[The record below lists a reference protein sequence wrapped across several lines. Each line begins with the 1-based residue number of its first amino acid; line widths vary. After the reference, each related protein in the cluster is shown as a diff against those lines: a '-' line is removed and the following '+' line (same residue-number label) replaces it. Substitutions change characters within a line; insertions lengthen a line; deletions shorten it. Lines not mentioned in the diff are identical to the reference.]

1 MTISKSASLVIAA
14 FAAAATMPSRAA
26 EPVAPSHLPAAVAK
40 HDSSAASGVL
50 SPELQQTPIARG
62 AMPLENSTAMFSHY
76 GYASDGPVAPPA
88 GEQPNVFRRISA
100 TKTEPD
106 KNTYLVL
113 KSQSGPTAGYDYGT
127 HFLFQGHESGPRDW
141 MGLPQGYVTRINLD
155 ADEAHRVTVMADKD
169 VEGNPLPSFDG
180 ITWHPLAQRLLLTA
194 ELGKNG
200 GVWAATVAFPSKV
213 EDLSWAFGRAG
224 YEGIQSDSDGNLWLV
239 EDVKGTEYKLAD
251 GKKSVAR
258 QPNSFLY
265 RFVPKDKTDLSK
277 GGKLQALQIA
287 APDGE
292 PITFHAGEPER
303 DVFSAGM
310 KALHTYGIKLKTRWI
325 PINDTEANLN
335 QPFDANARAKER
347 GATPLKRP
355 ENGVFRPGT
364 GFREFVFTETGDT
377 DLATEAGREHGGF
390 GGLFAVTQ
398 ETPSADAG
406 EIRLV
411 YLSDAAHSG
420 FDNITF
426 WNGDVA
432 LVAEDAGDKLH
443 SQRKAFDSLYA
454 IDLRVDYGKP
464 DAPEPKRIY
473 AQGRDAAASIDSG
486 TSRARSGTTMA
497 TTKSPAFTSRTATRR
512 RRACSVRQSPPRSP
526 MAGASSIPSSMAT
539 TSPTRSRRSR
549 RSRARR

>member
-40 HDSSAASGVL
+40 HDSSAVSGVL

-390 GGLFAVTQ
+390 GGLFAVPKRPLPPTQ
-398 ETPSADAG
+398 AKSASSTSAMPPIAASTTSHSGTATSRSSPRTPATSCIPSAKPSTRCTPSTCASTTASPMHPSPSASM
-406 EIRLV
+406 RR
-411 YLSDAAHSG
+411 AA
-420 FDNITF
+420 TP
-426 WNGDVA
+426 
-432 LVAEDAGDKLH
+432 
-443 SQRKAFDSLYA
+443 
-454 IDLRVDYGKP
+454 LRP
-464 DAPEPKRIY
+464 STPA
-473 AQGRDAAASIDSG
+473 

-497 TTKSPAFTSRTATRR
+497 TTRSPAFTSRTATRR
-512 RRACSVRQSPPRSP
+512 RRACSVRQCPHRSP

-549 RSRARR
+549 RRRARR